1 MKRYFCCILS
11 MFTLF
16 YVCNADD
23 YEEVVDGVTFYY
35 TVSNGKATVKNGAEE
50 YVGDIIVPSTLGGYP
65 VTDISLYQ
73 CKALRSI
80 VIPNTITS
88 ISVYECTLLTEL
100 YLPDSVTYIRNLN
113 GNSSLQS
120 IRFPAALSTIPNTC
134 LYRCGNLN
142 AIVWPNNLKTIGE
155 SAFAECSSLRS
166 IQLPSTLEIIGENA
180 FRDTGLT
187 SITIPANVKTIGRCP
202 FARCNSLGAILVEDG
217 NQYYKVVNGCL
228 VSMQGTSLL
237 AIPRTVK
244 HIDIPP
250 DVVTI
255 PSGIFQYNQILGS
268 VTFPEGLVSI
278 SLYAF
283 EGCTSLKSIVLPS
296 TLSSIEMYA
305 FYRCGFESVYFVGN
319 VPQNVASSAFSGTP
333 SDMVFYAYDDTTGW
347 PTDGIWQNRRLE
359 LLDRNAHLTNYNIV
373 WMDDGGIEIDST
385 VVAGG
390 ETPSHV
396 APTRSATLPPYR
408 WVFTG
413 WTPTLEAAVSNTT
426 YTATFKKVADL
437 ALVESGWT
445 VADGD
450 EIVGETK
457 HNVTIPGGA
466 TVTINGVSVTGAGG
480 GGSAPSPAFA
490 AGGASEIVKFA
501 QAEGGKWTITAF
513 AEMSNESRGTDVSE
527 DQIKV
532 YSGDTIEALEAET
545 EPISEGVTI
554 EERNSA
560 VKTVIKITP
569 GESVTG
575 GKFFKVKFGE

>member
-1 MKRYFCCILS
+1 

-23 YEEVVDGVTFYY
+23 YEEAVDGVTFFY
-35 TVSNGKATVKNGAEE
+35 TVSNGKATVKNGAKE
-50 YVGDIIVPSTLGGYP
+50 YVGDIIIPSTLGGYP
-65 VTDISLYQ
+65 VTGISLYQ

-80 VIPNTITS
+80 VIPNTVTS

-100 YLPDSVTYIRNLN
+100 YLPDSVTYIGNLN
-113 GNSSLQS
+113 GNASLQS
-120 IRFPAALSTIPNTC
+120 IRFPAALSTIPYLC

-142 AIVWPNNLKTIGE
+142 AIVWPNNLKEIGE

-166 IQLPSTLEIIGENA
+166 IQLPTTLEIIGESA

-202 FARCNSLGAILVEDG
+202 FARCNSLGAILVEEG

-244 HIDIPP
+244 HIDVPP

-255 PSGIFQYNQILGS
+255 SSGIFQYNQILES

-283 EGCTSLKSIVLPS
+283 DGCTSLKSIVLPS

-319 VPQNVASSAFSGTP
+319 VPQNVDSSSFSGTP

-385 VVAGG
+385 VAAGG

-396 APTRSATLPPYR
+396 APTKSETWPPYR

-413 WTPTLEAAVSNTT
+413 WTPELEPTVSNTT
-426 YTATFKKVADL
+426 YTATFKKIADL
-437 ALVESGWT
+437 SLCTNDWT
-445 VADGD
+445 AADGD
-450 EIVGETK
+450 EIAGETTHK
-457 HNVTIPGGA
+457 VTIPGGV
-466 TVTINGVSVTGAGG
+466 TVTINGVEVAGAGG
-480 GGSAPSPAFA
+480 GGSVPAPTFA
-490 AGGASEIVKFA
+490 EGGASEVVKFA
-501 QAEGGKWTITAF
+501 QTEGGKWTITAF
-513 AEMSNESRGTDVSE
+513 AEMSNVSHGTDVTDE
-527 DQIKV
+527 MVKV
-532 YSGDTIEALEAET
+532 YSADTLEELKIATTPAAGATVKEKK
-545 EPISEGVTI
+545 
-554 EERNSA
+554 SA
-560 VKTVIKITP
+560 VKVIVEVP
-569 GESVTG
+569 APS
-575 GKFFKVKFGE
+575 GKASQFFKVKFGE